1 MNLSVSELRC
11 PQQDV
16 HQSCYGV
23 AHLKIIVH
31 KFLSVAIFSHYLT
44 QATDRR
50 QQETVPTKSQAHSQ
64 IPVEQKMY
72 LARSLQPPGALLD
85 WQETKKTTKA
95 LTENGR
101 SLTSCDI
108 TRVNTVFLF
117 TGELCRRE
125 LLQ

>member
-1 MNLSVSELRC
+1 M
-11 PQQDV
+11 
-16 HQSCYGV
+16 

-31 KFLSVAIFSHYLT
+31 KFLSVSIFSLT

-50 QQETVPTKSQAHSQ
+50 QQETFPTKSQAHSQ

-72 LARSLQPPGALLD
+72 LARCLQPPGALLD
-85 WQETKKTTKA
+85 CPYDWQETKKPPTKA

-117 TGELCRRE
+117 TGELCRRQ